1 MWYMPAAGYEQQKRT
16 VEDLIPEGIQL
27 ADCLH
32 DVNLWCVGKL
42 LFIADYRDLCAL
54 WKPHVIGPGFVLSK
68 FVWRIRFESRV

>member
-42 LFIADYRDLCAL
+42 LFITDYRDLCTV
-54 WKPHVIGPGFVLSK
+54 WKPQVIGHGFVLSK
-68 FVWRIRFESRV
+68 FVWRIRFESEV